1 MYLFNRRGISQAY
14 TRVSTSSKTGGNAR
28 HDGEQEEEEEDVNE
42 TTPSAGELTSTRSSQ
57 GATITQRRR
66 RPRVKKPL
74 AINILS
80 LSLSLRR
87 VWFRIT
93 TSSCATTART
103 IRDANQ
109 MAAEMADYVP
119 GKSIR
124 ERRETPSI

>member
-28 HDGEQEEEEEDVNE
+28 HDGEQEEEKDVNE

-80 LSLSLRR
+80 LSLLS
-87 VWFRIT
+87 VVSGF
-93 TSSCATTART
+93 
-103 IRDANQ
+103 
-109 MAAEMADYVP
+109 
-119 GKSIR
+119 G
-124 ERRETPSI
+124 